1 MRLVSSWRLLPIDIP
16 ADPLLSGL
24 DNSNLRCDQNSREFW
39 IFAESTEFLEVKLC
53 GLLCLIPWYDPE
65 N

>member
-1 MRLVSSWRLLPIDIP
+1 MRLGCSWRLLPIDIP

-24 DNSNLRCDQNSREFW
+24 DSSNLRCDQYSREFR
-39 IFAESTEFLEVKLC
+39 IFAVSTEFLEVKLC
-53 GLLCLIPWYDPE
+53 GLQCLIPWYDSE